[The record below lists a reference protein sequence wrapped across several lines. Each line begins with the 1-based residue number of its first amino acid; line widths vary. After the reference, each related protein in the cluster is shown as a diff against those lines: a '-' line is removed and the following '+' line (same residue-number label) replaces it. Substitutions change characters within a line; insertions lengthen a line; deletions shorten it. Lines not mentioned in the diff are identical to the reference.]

1 MHLTAHLTAEE
12 KRKVA
17 ETAVVLRSLRPASA
31 PLQLTEN
38 AFNRGGKEKSRRDH
52 KDFAPIASCLRASA
66 VKFFHP
72 VE

>member
-1 MHLTAHLTAEE
+1 MHFFTAETQRRE
-12 KRKVA
+12 DFA
-17 ETAVVLRSLRPASA
+17 LTQNAS
-31 PLQLTEN
+31 
-38 AFNRGGKEKSRRDH
+38 NRGGKEKSRRDH